1 MDESIIYKKLYKK
14 FHPSYLKVVNES
26 DKHLNHPGSP
36 GTKDSHFY
44 VEIKSKE
51 LSEVSRVEGQRKIFA
66 VLDKEIKETIHALS
80 IKIID

>member
-1 MDESIIYKKLYKK
+1 MNESIIYKKLYKK

-26 DKHLNHPGSP
+26 DLKKSFESP
-36 GTKDSHFY
+36 GTKNSHFY

-51 LSEVSRVEGQRKIFA
+51 LSNLSRIEGQRKIFA
-66 VLDKEIKETIHALS
+66 VLDKEIKEIIHALS